1 MKKNNSLKNK
11 KVHVHFMGIGGSAL
25 AGVAILAKNAGFKVS
40 GCDLQP
46 KTYYSPIL
54 EKAKIKYSQGHSV
67 RHLKDVDMVAVSASV
82 YPVKSPNPEV
92 IEAKKRKIL
101 MSWQEFQG
109 RFLQKG
115 KEVLAVAGTH
125 GKSTTTAMLG
135 LALESAGFDPTVEV
149 GAIIPQWQSTA
160 RIGHS
165 RFFVCEADEFN
176 HNFLNYSP
184 GVILINNIEMDH
196 PEFFK
201 NETEFHEAFIK
212 FIKRIQ
218 PPKILVVNEESKGIQ
233 KVLKQNQNWLSKNK
247 VKVIGFFLK
256 QRFDF
261 PFANEYQGTIVKQTI
276 DGSEFIASG
285 LFGQETFM
293 VKVPGIHQVV
303 NALGVIA
310 VVSEMKVK
318 PTKIKKALAD
328 FQNLGRRFDLIG
340 ETKGI

>member
-1 MKKNNSLKNK
+1 
-11 KVHVHFMGIGGSAL
+11 
-25 AGVAILAKNAGFKVS
+25 
-40 GCDLQP
+40 
-46 KTYYSPIL
+46 
-54 EKAKIKYSQGHSV
+54 
-67 RHLKDVDMVAVSASV
+67 
-82 YPVKSPNPEV
+82 
-92 IEAKKRKIL
+92 
-101 MSWQEFQG
+101 
-109 RFLQKG
+109 
-115 KEVLAVAGTH
+115 
-125 GKSTTTAMLG
+125 
-135 LALESAGFDPTVEV
+135 
-149 GAIIPQWQSTA
+149 
-160 RIGHS
+160 
-165 RFFVCEADEFN
+165 ADEFN

-201 NETEFHEAFIK
+201 DETEFHEAFIK

-247 VKVIGFFLK
+247 VKVIGFFLN

-261 PFANEYQGTIVKQTI
+261 PFTNEYQGTIVKQTI

-293 VKVPGIHQVV
+293 VKVPGVHQVV

-340 ETKGI
+340 ETKGIKVYDDYAVHPTAVEAALKASRQKYPKQKIWAVFEPHQYSRLKLFLNDFAKTLKLADQIIITAIYPGREKKDPSIKAEDLVKKIGNQAEYLGDFEEVAEKIKEKAQKGDVVIVFGAGKSYQLSRQILQELND